1 MRKTERVDS
10 RFTIHDSRFLL
21 CGALL
26 LAAQLAIGTCAAQ
39 AYPAKPIRFLVGFPP
54 GGTNDILARAL
65 APKLS
70 EYLGQP
76 VVIENRGGASTAIA
90 TELAARSAPDGYTIL
105 LNAAGHATNPALMKL
120 NFDSIRDFAFITLVA
135 ESQNLLVL
143 HPSVPARTVK
153 ELIAVSKRRPGE
165 INYGSSGMGTTP
177 HLSAE
182 LFQNMT
188 GAKWVHIPYKG
199 SGSGLTALLAGE
211 ISLYFANVPSVIRH
225 VQAGKL
231 RPIALSGPKRTAA
244 VPGIPTVA
252 ESGLP
257 GFEVTSWFGV
267 SAPARTPRPIV
278 DRLNGDIVRALNTPD
293 LRERLLGMGAD
304 PVGNT
309 PEQYTAFVQNEIV
322 KWGKVIKAAG
332 IKGE

>member
-1 MRKTERVDS
+1 MK
-10 RFTIHDSRFLL
+10 RFTTAIFGFVLIGLGHT
-21 CGALL
+21 AM
-26 LAAQLAIGTCAAQ
+26 AQT
-39 AYPAKPIRFLVGFPP
+39 YPVKPIRFLVGFPP

-76 VVIENRGGASTAIA
+76 VVIENRAGASTAIA
-90 TELAARSAPDGYTIL
+90 TELAARAAPDGYTIL

-120 NFDSIRDFAFITLVA
+120 NFDPVRDFAFITLVA

-153 ELIAVSKRRPGE
+153 ELIAVSKQRPGE
-165 INYGSSGMGTTP
+165 INFGSSGIGTTP

-182 LFQNMT
+182 LFQYMT

-199 SGSGLTALLAGE
+199 SGLGLTALLAGE
-211 ISLYFANVPSVIRH
+211 ISLYFANVPAVIRH

-231 RPIALSGPKRTAA
+231 RPIALSGTKRTAA

-257 GFEVTSWFGV
+257 GFEVTSWFGI
-267 SAPARTPRPIV
+267 SAPARTPRPVV
-278 DRLNGDIVRALNTPD
+278 DRLHGEIVRALNTPD
-293 LRERLLGMGAD
+293 LRERMQGMGAD

>member
-1 MRKTERVDS
+1 MK
-10 RFTIHDSRFLL
+10 RFTTAIFGFVLIGLGHT
-21 CGALL
+21 AM
-26 LAAQLAIGTCAAQ
+26 AQT
-39 AYPAKPIRFLVGFPP
+39 YPVKPIRFLVGFPP

-65 APKLS
+65 APKMS

-90 TELAARSAPDGYTIL
+90 TELTARAAPDGYTIL

-120 NFDSIRDFAFITLVA
+120 SFDPVRDFAFITLVA

-153 ELIAVSKRRPGE
+153 ELIAVSKKRPGE
-165 INYGSSGMGTTP
+165 INFGSSGIGTTP

-182 LFQNMT
+182 LFQYMT

-199 SGSGLTALLAGE
+199 SGLGLTALLAGE
-211 ISLYFANVPSVIRH
+211 ISLYFANVPAVIRH

-257 GFEVTSWFGV
+257 GFEVTSWFGI
-267 SAPARTPRPIV
+267 SAPARTPRPVV
-278 DRLNGDIVRALNTPD
+278 DRLHGEIVRALNTPD
-293 LRERLLGMGAD
+293 LRERMQGMGAD